1 MSMLEILRSKFG
13 EGVEELADFVGHKTF
28 LVPPRIVREVS
39 SFLRNEQVFGFDYLT
54 CLSGID
60 RGKEEP
66 RFEVSYL
73 LSSLT
78 RREMIQ
84 LKVRVND
91 GEAVPSVCDIW
102 RTADWHERE
111 AFDLLGIV
119 FSGHPNLKRI
129 LLPEGWTG
137 HPLRKDYV
145 VAEADKEPW
154 EREESA
160 RESNE
165 HGK

>member
-1 MSMLEILRSKFG
+1 MLMLEILRSKFG
-13 EGVEELADFVGHKTF
+13 GGVEEVSGFVGHAAF
-28 LVPPRIVREVS
+28 LVPAGLIREVS
-39 SFLRNEQVFGFDYLT
+39 LFLKNDRDFGFDYLT

-60 RGKEEP
+60 RGKENP

-73 LSSLT
+73 ISSLT
-78 RREMIQ
+78 SKEMIQ

-91 GEAVPSVCDIW
+91 GEPVPSVCDIW

-145 VAEADKEPW
+145 IADADKEPW